1 MVKAS
6 RQTLVLFD
14 LGGVL
19 ADLGRPAK
27 QMGLEVTD
35 ETFWKI
41 WQASPAVE
49 AYERGRLSTD
59 SFLAAFAAEIGVRE
73 PSEVFAERIRRWRLQ
88 LFPQAT
94 ALLHVLKPQVDL
106 ALLSNTNLMHWNM
119 IREAE
124 DIADLFD
131 AVFLSFETGLLK
143 PLGEAFENVVSRL
156 GIAPA
161 EILFLDDA
169 TRNVQAARR
178 CGIQAV
184 TVRGLD
190 GARTALANAGI
201 AVATGNPGNAL

>member
-1 MVKAS
+1 
-6 RQTLVLFD
+6 
-14 LGGVL
+14 
-19 ADLGRPAK
+19 
-27 QMGLEVTD
+27 
-35 ETFWKI
+35 
-41 WQASPAVE
+41 
-49 AYERGRLSTD
+49 
-59 SFLAAFAAEIGVRE
+59 
-73 PSEVFAERIRRWRLQ
+73 
-88 LFPQAT
+88 
-94 ALLHVLKPQVDL
+94 
-106 ALLSNTNLMHWNM
+106 MHWNM